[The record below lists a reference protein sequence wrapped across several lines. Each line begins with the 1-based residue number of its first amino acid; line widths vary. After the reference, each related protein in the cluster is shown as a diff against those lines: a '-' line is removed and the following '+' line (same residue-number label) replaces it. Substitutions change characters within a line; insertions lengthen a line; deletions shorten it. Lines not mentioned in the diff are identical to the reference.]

1 MHQPSQERFVS
12 HPHLMKSMMNKNMK
26 CKMSLIHEY
35 QMTKF
40 NTLYIGMGMM

>member
-1 MHQPSQERFVS
+1 
-12 HPHLMKSMMNKNMK
+12 MK

-40 NTLYIGMGMM
+40 NTLYIGMGNVSERTYELANHLTNVMEKVKKLHQ